1 MDFLQRSLGLWLDGG
16 WTMIPLAV
24 VAFMIYGAGVSLVML
39 FSKRDGDGLSDV
51 EMRKLVENPS
61 DAPPLLREIL
71 LYVQD
76 GADTLAKIQDRFAE
90 VVASKVPEADRRTQF
105 LNVLVASAPLLGLL
119 GTVLGMLTTFKAISM
134 GGGKTVDMIAGG
146 ISEALITTEVGLL
159 VALPGMVM
167 VYLVKRKRDQYLAYL
182 SRIEKITLEYHKPII
197 HGSTRIFRREDFE
210 KKTIPI
216 AQTDAGSGATGATKA
231 SP

>member
-1 MDFLQRSLGLWLDGG
+1 MEFLQRSLQLWLDGG
-16 WTMIPLAV
+16 WTMIPLVV
-24 VAFMIYGAGVSLVML
+24 VAFMIYGAGVSLVLM
-39 FSKRDGDGLSDV
+39 FSRREGHELSDT
-51 EMRKLVENPS
+51 ELRKLVENPS
-61 DAPPLLREIL
+61 DAPPLLQEIL

-76 GADTLAKIQDRFAE
+76 GANTLAKIQDRFAE
-90 VVASKVPEADRRTQF
+90 VVASKIPEADRRTQF

-119 GTVLGMLTTFKAISM
+119 GTVLGMLTTFKAIAV

-182 SRIEKITLEYHKPII
+182 SRIEKITLDYHKPII

-210 KKTIPI
+210 RKTIPLS
-216 AQTDAGSGATGATKA
+216 TPGAGSGAAGA
-231 SP
+231 SPA